1 MAPRS
6 SAPHWCRQATWHR
19 DKKSLCRWTW
29 SCTRESVR
37 CSGDFGFNAEVY
49 PSQLEVTLVK
59 SSFLLFAPYTKAVA
73 ANRQAQEETATT
85 VNKREEFDLRSL
97 LLASRDEDTETIP
110 TLQSVRAGP
119 SDSDIQE
126 SSKAR
131 APRVK
136 YRVAGDRLQAVTGG
150 RGNAEV
156 VSTAAA
162 KTCGPRGLP
171 KRGLP
176 GTAGVTVTARAR
188 AAAASLSK
196 SAGNYVII
204 ICNYSDSLK
213 PRKLFDYYLPII
225 SLLLVII

>member
-1 MAPRS
+1 MEWVLPTVLPVQRSAGGKLVAPRS

-110 TLQSVRAGP
+110 TLQSVSTFRAGP
-119 SDSDIQE
+119 SDSDIHLRP
-126 SSKAR
+126 A
-131 APRVK
+131 
-136 YRVAGDRLQAVTGG
+136 GG
-150 RGNAEV
+150 R
-156 VSTAAA
+156 
-162 KTCGPRGLP
+162 
-171 KRGLP
+171 P
-176 GTAGVTVTARAR
+176 GSNIGSLATVCR
-188 AAAASLSK
+188 L
-196 SAGNYVII
+196 
-204 ICNYSDSLK
+204 
-213 PRKLFDYYLPII
+213 
-225 SLLLVII
+225 